1 MERKKA
7 KENLNKSKEE
17 IEAVI
22 NIEIK
27 KKIKN
32 LKKESM
38 KFYQIDNKT
47 NKELEQIFNQIKINF
62 NSKSNILRDKKF
74 YTIYNG

>member
-1 MERKKA
+1 
-7 KENLNKSKEE
+7 
-17 IEAVI
+17 
-22 NIEIK
+22 
-27 KKIKN
+27 
-32 LKKESM
+32 M